1 MLCNILSDYPGK
13 IDDMTFFQDNDLE
26 NAEIIDQYENLI
38 AQGKYT
44 DANTYINQQK
54 GIYGYFADFF
64 NLLENRI
71 YSLQE
76 YLLTKEKKQPFIF
89 HDEEDS
95 CSIESLPFFYEKKE
109 ETGTNIRLS
118 EDTHN
123 SLCEYT
129 HDELS
134 NLISEDEEYLCD
146 ITLFTDDD
154 TRDSIKDTL
163 LFTGE
168 EQAPPDADINTI
180 WI

>member
-1 MLCNILSDYPGK
+1 MLCNTLSDYPGK

-26 NAEIIDQYENLI
+26 KIAIIDQYENLI
-38 AQGKYT
+38 AQGKYSE
-44 DANTYINQQK
+44 ANIYIDQQK

-76 YLLTKEKKQPFIF
+76 YLLSKEKKQPFIF

-95 CSIESLPFFYEKKE
+95 YSIELLQIFYENKE
-109 ETGTNIRLS
+109 EAGTNKGLS
-118 EDTHN
+118 EETHN
-123 SLCEYT
+123 SLSEYT

-134 NLISEDEEYLCD
+134 DLICEGIEDLNH
-146 ITLFTDDD
+146 IFLFTDND
-154 TRDSIKDTL
+154 TQESITDIIV
-163 LFTGE
+163 FTGE
-168 EQAPPDADINTI
+168 IQAPPDADKYTI

>member
-1 MLCNILSDYPGK
+1 MLCNTFSDYPGK

-26 NAEIIDQYENLI
+26 NVEIINQYENLI
-38 AQGKYT
+38 AQGKYSE
-44 DANTYINQQK
+44 ANTYINQQK
-54 GIYGYFADFF
+54 GIYGYFADYF

-76 YLLTKEKKQPFIF
+76 HLLTKKKKQPFIF
-89 HDEEDS
+89 HDEEDN
-95 CSIESLPFFYEKKE
+95 CSIESLQIFYEKKE

-123 SLCEYT
+123 LLGEYT
-129 HDELS
+129 HKELS
-134 NLISEDEEYLCD
+134 DLISEGKENLRD
-146 ITLFTDDD
+146 IILFTDDNTQESVID
-154 TRDSIKDTL
+154 IFV
-163 LFTGE
+163 FTGE